1 MKMRIQRDPDGLTK
15 AEYIVAGVI
24 GVILALL
31 FWAIIITFSPR
42 EREVSLSSPSRDQI
56 RIMAYHGVKYA
67 EEEKDGS
74 LYGYRDGKRFRLW
87 DPAASKQGKTTL

>member
-24 GVILALL
+24 GAILALL
-31 FWAIIITFSPR
+31 FWAVMLTFSPP
-42 EREVSLSSPSRDQI
+42 ELSLSSPSKDQL
-56 RIMAYHGVKYA
+56 RIMAYHGVTYA

-87 DPAASKQGKTTL
+87 DPASKQKGKTTL